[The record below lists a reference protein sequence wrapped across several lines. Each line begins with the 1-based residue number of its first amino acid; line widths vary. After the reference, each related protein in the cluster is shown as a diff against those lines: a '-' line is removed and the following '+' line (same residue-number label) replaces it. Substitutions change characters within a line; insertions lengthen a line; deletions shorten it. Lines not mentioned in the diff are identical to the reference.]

1 MFAIF
6 KRELRSFYTT
16 PIGFVFSGIVIL
28 LMNVGFYVMNV
39 SVNESDIKPLFN
51 LLLIGL
57 AFIVPI
63 LTMRLLS
70 EDKKLKTD
78 QLLLTAPITVTD
90 IVVGKF
96 LAALAVFVISLVG
109 TFIIPLVLALYSV
122 SEPWAIVGNYFA
134 IISAASC
141 FISIG
146 LFISALTESQLVASI
161 LSWAVLIGMLF
172 IDMVVATSEILIFKV
187 IIGWISVFSRFSNF
201 TYGLFD
207 LSSIVYY
214 LSVTLIFI
222 FLTVRM
228 VDKRRYA

>member
-6 KRELRSFYTT
+6 KRELRAFYTT
-16 PIGFVFSGIVIL
+16 PIGFIFSGIVIL

-39 SVNESDIKPLFN
+39 STSAANIKPLFN

-57 AFIVPI
+57 AFIAPI
-63 LTMRLLS
+63 LTMKLMS

-90 IVVGKF
+90 IVMGKY
-96 LAALAVFVISLVG
+96 LAAVAVFMISLVG
-109 TFIIPLVLALYSV
+109 TFLIPLVLAIYSV
-122 SEPWAIVGNYFA
+122 SEPWAIAGNYIA
-134 IISAASC
+134 IIFAAGS
-141 FISIG
+141 FIAIG
-146 LFISALTESQLVASI
+146 LFISSLTENQLTAAI
-161 LSWAVLIGMLF
+161 LSWAVLIGMWF
-172 IDMVVATSEILIFKV
+172 IDYVVSTSEIAIFKL
-187 IIGWISVFSRFSNF
+187 IIGWISMFSRFSNF

-214 LSVTLIFI
+214 LSVTLIFV
-222 FLTVRM
+222 FLTIRM

>member
-39 SVNESDIKPLFN
+39 SVNESDVKPLFN

-90 IVVGKF
+90 VVMGKF

-109 TFIIPLVLALYSV
+109 TFLIPLVLAIYSV

-141 FISIG
+141 FIAIG
-146 LFISALTESQLVASI
+146 LFISSLTESQLVASI

-187 IIGWISVFSRFSNF
+187 IIGWVSVFSRFSNF